1 MFISFEIRREKPLLW
16 ILFKGRCEMKDLD
29 EVAWLVETIRGR
41 AGAHH
46 AFMYLVMEQG
56 HGW

>member
-1 MFISFEIRREKPLLW
+1 
-16 ILFKGRCEMKDLD
+16 MKDLD

>member
-1 MFISFEIRREKPLLW
+1 
-16 ILFKGRCEMKDLD
+16 MKDLD

-46 AFMYLVMEQG
+46 ASMYLVMEQAMVG
-56 HGW
+56 ENTTFHLNS